1 MSREPLV
8 STRFEEQTNTASAA
22 AGLLLV
28 LCFTPYL
35 LGDAFA
41 HSDGLTR
48 LGALIFVA
56 TAIVLH
62 LASLLYHALPPG
74 GAKHVA
80 HLVDHSG
87 IFLLI
92 AGTYSPF
99 LLGPLREHGGW
110 LLFSIEWI
118 FAVAG
123 IAFKLLGGMKYRRL
137 SNAIYIT
144 MGWLG
149 VFLIPATMD
158 YLGLAIGLWILA
170 GGVAYTFGVVF
181 YAAKHRRHTH
191 FIWHLFV
198 IAGTACH
205 AWAVLL
211 MLRQEAP
218 LLPLP

>member
-1 MSREPLV
+1 MSREPLI
-8 STRFEEQTNTASAA
+8 STGFEEQANTASAA
-22 AGLLLV
+22 AGLLVV
-28 LCFTPYL
+28 LGFVPFL
-35 LGDAFA
+35 WNDALA
-41 HSDGLTR
+41 HSDALTR

-56 TAIVLH
+56 TALVLH

-144 MGWLG
+144 MGWIG
-149 VFLIPATMD
+149 VFIMPAFVREMGWTIA
-158 YLGLAIGLWILA
+158 YWVIA
-170 GGVAYTFGVVF
+170 GGVAYTLGVVF